1 MHSYS
6 VTNKPG
12 KSAGSRSLLIGLLVV
27 WILQGCAQSPTIETK
42 HIKAECIAPVMTEP
56 AGFSWDSLTD
66 VPISI
71 SGDVDDET
79 YHSLQGYIDDGTLSA
94 SVPVPVLIEVDETVQ
109 TLIDQVLDRQ
119 AMLEG
124 LCG

>member
-1 MHSYS
+1 M
-6 VTNKPG
+6 TALL
-12 KSAGSRSLLIGLLVV
+12 AGFLLTACGT
-27 WILQGCAQSPTIETK
+27 SPTIETK
-42 HIKAECIAPVMTEP
+42 HIKAECIAPVMVEP
-56 AGFSWDSLTD
+56 DGFSWDSLTD
-66 VPISI
+66 VPVSI
-71 SGDVDDET
+71 SGHVDDET

-124 LCG
+124 LCD

>member
-1 MHSYS
+1 MLAACGA
-6 VTNKPG
+6 NP
-12 KSAGSRSLLIGLLVV
+12 A
-27 WILQGCAQSPTIETK
+27 IETV
-42 HIKAECIAPVMTEP
+42 HIKAECTPPVMSEP

-71 SGDVDDET
+71 TGDVDDET

>member
-1 MHSYS
+1 MLAACGA
-6 VTNKPG
+6 N
-12 KSAGSRSLLIGLLVV
+12 
-27 WILQGCAQSPTIETK
+27 PTIETVYVR
-42 HIKAECIAPVMTEP
+42 AECTPPVMSEP
-56 AGFSWDSLTD
+56 TGFSWDSLTD